1 MTAHVT
7 GKYALV
13 NGLSMY
19 YEVLGEGKPLVL
31 VHGGFGVI
39 GMFEQLLPQMVKT
52 RQVIA
57 LELQAHGHT
66 ADIDRPLS
74 YEFMADDVA
83 ALINHLGLGRA
94 DVLGYS
100 LGGGVALQTAIRH
113 PEVVRKAVVVSAPCK
128 SGGWHAEVLSEL
140 RSITADVATNWIGS
154 RLHQAYIHVAPK
166 PEDWTRLV
174 IKMGQLLE
182 QEYDWTKETSSIAT
196 PTMIV
201 AGDADSVRTSHAVEF
216 FELLGGGKNDAGWDG
231 SGLTNDRL
239 AILPATTHYN
249 ILYSPVLASMVT
261 SFLDAPMAE
270 AKTLPS
276 ALQN

>member
-1 MTAHVT
+1 MAALVE
-7 GKYALV
+7 GKYALL
-13 NGLSMY
+13 NGLAMY
-19 YEVLGEGKPLVL
+19 YEVHGKGRPLVL

-39 GMFEQLLPQMVKT
+39 GMFEHLLPRMIET

-57 LELQAHGHT
+57 IELQAHGHT

-83 ALINHLGLGRA
+83 ALIKYLGLGRA

-113 PEVVRKAVVVSAPCK
+113 PEVVRKLVVVSAPCK
-128 SGGWHAEVLSEL
+128 SDGWHTEVIAEL
-140 RSITADVATNWIGS
+140 RSITADVAKNWIGS
-154 RLHQAYIHVAPK
+154 RLHQAYRSVAPR
-166 PEDWTRLV
+166 PEEWTRLV
-174 IKMGQLLE
+174 TKMGQLLE

-216 FELLGGGKNDAGWDG
+216 FEVLGGGKNDAGWDG
-231 SGLTNDRL
+231 SGMTSARL

-249 ILYSPVLASMVT
+249 ILYSPVLADMVT
-261 SFLDAPMAE
+261 SFLDAPMTE
-270 AKTLPS
+270 AKMLF
-276 ALQN
+276 QK